1 MHILVYMAIMPH
13 IRDRHLQEP
22 FDKLIGN
29 ARVVGILGHRQVGK
43 TTFLQRVAKEYVTL
57 DDEDSLRAALGSP
70 KKFIA
75 SMKANRSG
83 IDECQLVPGVF
94 PAMKVRIGTS
104 QIPGRFILSG
114 SVRFTSR
121 RAIRESLTGR
131 ISNLELHP
139 FVLTEI
145 EGEPNSSFLFDAVR
159 TPAIQSLVDVAERA
173 RSEHGRRS
181 KAIEKYLERGGLPG
195 LFHLR
200 DGDTRKNLLRDLTE
214 TILDRDLRLVYRTS
228 LPFQRIHDY
237 CMALASAPLQIIR
250 PGSLRKS
257 LRIAESTQQHLLHA
271 LESVFLLRRIPVEGD
286 YKGDLFWFED
296 QLERS
301 HFAATALSDDQDWI
315 TLIYRNA
322 RAQFSYRIGE
332 HAQYFCFRTRGG
344 AQVPLGIRTSQ
355 GVLGIIGVR
364 SRADINLSLKRSA
377 DSFLKRYNHSKVLFL
392 TREGK
397 QSEALNDRIGVFPA
411 QAALF

>member
-1 MHILVYMAIMPH
+1 MPH
-13 IRDRHLQEP
+13 MRLRHLQEP
-22 FDKLIGN
+22 FNKLIRN
-29 ARVVGILGHRQVGK
+29 ARIVGILGHRQVGK
-43 TTFLQRVAKEYVTL
+43 TTFLQKVAEEYVTL
-57 DDEDSLRAALGSP
+57 DDEDALKRALASP
-70 KKFIA
+70 KKFIS
-75 SMKANRSG
+75 SMKAHRSG

-94 PAMKVRIGTS
+94 SAMKVRVGTS

-145 EGEPNSSFLFDAVR
+145 EGEANSSFLLEALRAPRID
-159 TPAIQSLVDVAERA
+159 SLLRLAELA
-173 RSEHGRRS
+173 RSEYTRRS
-181 KAIEKYLERGGLPG
+181 KALLKYLEHGGLPG

-200 DGDTRKNLLRDLTE
+200 EGATRKNLIRDLTE
-214 TILDRDLRLVYRTS
+214 TILDRDLRSVYRTS
-228 LPFQRIHDY
+228 LPYQRIYDY
-237 CMALASAPLQIIR
+237 CAALAKSPLQIIR
-250 PGSLRKS
+250 PGSLRKT
-257 LRIAESTQQHLLHA
+257 LRIAESTQQHLLYA
-271 LESVFLLRRIPVEGD
+271 LESVFLIRRIPVEGD

-296 QLERS
+296 QIERA
-301 HFAATALSDDQDWI
+301 HFASNDFSDDDDWV

-332 HAQYFCFRTRGG
+332 QAQYFHFRTRGG
-344 AQVPLGIRTSQ
+344 AQVPLAIRTSQ
-355 GVLGIIGVR
+355 GVLGIISVR

-377 DSFLKRYNHSKVLFL
+377 DSFLKHYNHSKVLFL
-392 TREGK
+392 TREGRD
-397 QSEALNDRIGVFPA
+397 SEVINDRVGVIPI